1 MNNTNLDS
9 LIASGTLKEEHL
21 LSWVAENAEKK
32 RKQDNVNQFKNIT
45 KELLDTYK
53 RKNADYGN
61 SFGESLDEDGLIAS
75 KTRIGDKF
83 RRFSSLIK
91 NDALVN
97 DESIED
103 TLLDMANYAIMT
115 VMWMRSQD
123 KQMIMNL
130 DDYYSAGAG
139 ADADGDVIVVR
150 SY

>member
-1 MNNTNLDS
+1 MNNVNLDS

-21 LSWVAENAEKK
+21 FLWVAENAEKK
-32 RKQDNVNQFKNIT
+32 RKQDSVNQFKNIT
-45 KELLDTYK
+45 TELLETYV

-123 KQMIMNL
+123 KQISMNL
-130 DDYYSAGAG
+130 DDIYYAGT
-139 ADADGDVIVVR
+139 DADGDLLVLR
-150 SY
+150 GH